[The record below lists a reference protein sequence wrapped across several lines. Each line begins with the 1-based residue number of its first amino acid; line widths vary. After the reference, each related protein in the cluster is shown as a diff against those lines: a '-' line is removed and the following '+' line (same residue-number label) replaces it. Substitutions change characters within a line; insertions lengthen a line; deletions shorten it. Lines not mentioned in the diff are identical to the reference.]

1 MHISKKLS
9 LHRETLRHLAPAQL
23 RAAAG
28 GFVLPPTVTCP
39 TNHTCP
45 SVLETVCTLNCT
57 E

>member
-9 LHRETLRHLAPAQL
+9 LHRETLRHLSPAQL
-23 RAAAG
+23 RAAG
-28 GFVLPPTVTCP
+28 GGLVLPPTATCP

-45 SVLETVCTLNCT
+45 SVLETFCTLRCT